1 MISRWR
7 GQPAPLRAVVLLLV
21 VALAYGTVVHLMQLL
36 TSGGN
41 PHPALPT
48 WLSAYFVSLTVLD
61 LLAAVL
67 LARRHR
73 AGVVLTVAVLVTDAT
88 ANALAN
94 YAYDTTA
101 GITAGRIGQA
111 VITCLALAALAAA
124 PAMWRSARPE
134 HRTA

>member
-21 VALAYGTVVHLMQLL
+21 VALTCGTVVHLVQLL

-41 PHPALPT
+41 PYPGLPT
-48 WLSAYFVSLTVLD
+48 WLSTYFVSLTVLD
-61 LLAAVL
+61 PLAAL
-67 LARRHR
+67 LLERRHR

-88 ANALAN
+88 ADALAN
-94 YAYDTTA
+94 YTYDPTA
-101 GITAGRIGQA
+101 GITTGRIGQA
-111 VITCLALAALAAA
+111 VITCLALGALAAA
-124 PAMWRSARPE
+124 PAMWRSAPSE

>member
-1 MISRWR
+1 MIDRWR
-7 GQPAPLRAVVLLLV
+7 GQPAPLRVVVLLFV
-21 VALAYGTVVHLMQLL
+21 VALAYGTVVHLVQLV

-41 PHPALPT
+41 PYPGLPT

-61 LLAAVL
+61 PLAAVL

-88 ANALAN
+88 ANAMAN
-94 YAYDTTA
+94 YAYDPTA
-101 GITAGRIGQA
+101 AVTAGRIGQA
-111 VITCLALAALAAA
+111 VITCLALGALAAA
-124 PAMWRSARPE
+124 PAMWRAARTG